1 MQDED
6 RDAFQNS
13 KTKEKELYGG
23 IWRVSTGCIEMG
35 LLGGMTAEA
44 FFTAYTA
51 LLA

>member
-13 KTKEKELYGG
+13 KTKEKVLYGG